1 MDIYIYWMLDIS
13 MDTKCI
19 FEPALGPNI
28 SMNVP
33 MEDSGDWDDDT
44 ILLLLERYFNY
55 IILRTYKW

>member
-1 MDIYIYWMLDIS
+1 MLDIS
-13 MDTKCI
+13 MDAKCI

-33 MEDSGDWDDDT
+33 MEDSGDWGDDT